1 MTEDSRDG
9 NICIDFATARL
20 NRTKDM
26 LHSETRALFDYWDR
40 LRNGRK
46 LPYRAEI
53 DPRDMG
59 CDARHLFILEHLG
72 EANIRFRL
80 AGTALVDAF
89 AMELRGMSVRAI
101 MRGKARESMT
111 ALVEETLA
119 EPGIGYARLSE
130 AANPDAVWEILLLPL
145 KSDFGKTD
153 RIIGALH
160 RVEPSAKNDLSSLE
174 SLHFDIKEMTIR
186 PVTGT
191 SGDER
196 VPQPAR
202 TPRSAALQ
210 PAGFAE
216 KPTPFRGPAKL
227 TAIEGGKQDGS
238 EGNGE
243 EPPTPQRRPN
253 LRIVSDD

>member
-1 MTEDSRDG
+1 MTEDCRDDK
-9 NICIDFATARL
+9 ICVDFATARL
-20 NRTKDM
+20 NRTRDM
-26 LHSETRALFDYWDR
+26 LHTETRALFEYWDR

-72 EANIRFRL
+72 EGNIRFRL

-89 AMELRGMSVRAI
+89 SMELRGMSVRAI

-119 EPGIGYARLSE
+119 EPGIGYARLTE

-160 RVEPSAKNDLSSLE
+160 KVEPNARQDHASLE
-174 SLHFDIKEMTIR
+174 SLHFDIK
-186 PVTGT
+186 
-191 SGDER
+191 
-196 VPQPAR
+196 
-202 TPRSAALQ
+202 
-210 PAGFAE
+210 
-216 KPTPFRGPAKL
+216 
-227 TAIEGGKQDGS
+227 
-238 EGNGE
+238 
-243 EPPTPQRRPN
+243 
-253 LRIVSDD
+253 

>member
-1 MTEDSRDG
+1 MTKDSVDDK
-9 NICIDFATARL
+9 ICIDLKTARL
-20 NRTKDM
+20 NRSTDM
-26 LHSETRALFDYWDR
+26 LHKETRALFAYWDQ

-72 EANIRFRL
+72 ESNIRFRL

-119 EPGIGYARLSE
+119 EPGVGYARLTE
-130 AANPDAVWEILLLPL
+130 AANPGVVWEMLLLPL

-160 RVEPSAKNDLSSLE
+160 RIETGAQPAPGALE

-186 PVTGT
+186 PVTG
-191 SGDER
+191 GAEER
-196 VPQPAR
+196 DRPLPA
-202 TPRSAALQ
+202 PRSAALQ

-216 KPTPFRGPAKL
+216 KAAPFRSGPAKL
-227 TAIEGGKQDGS
+227 TAIEGGRKS
-238 EGNGE
+238 P
-243 EPPTPQRRPN
+243 EPTDEPRPRPK